1 MHGPENSWE
10 DNFKVWG
17 AMEEGFDQG
26 KVKQLGISNWYR
38 LEDIQ
43 YLYDHARIKPK
54 VKILEINMSLYL
66 CHAMYS
72 FIRCVYLNRLYKID
86 STLIQDTM

>member
-54 VKILEINMSLYL
+54 VKLM
-66 CHAMYS
+66 
-72 FIRCVYLNRLYKID
+72 RV
-86 STLIQDTM
+86 TLHGTCACAIHCTQYCACI

>member
-1 MHGPENSWE
+1 MHGPENNWE

-17 AMEEGFDQG
+17 AMEEGVDQG

-43 YLYDHARIKPK
+43 WLYDHARIKPK
-54 VKILEINMSLYL
+54 VKSLEINMLLYS

-72 FIRCVYLNRLYKID
+72 FNGACTLSRLYKIA
-86 STLIQDTM
+86 STLIQDTI